1 MFGQLSRTLRLDA
14 VYSGLEQVIAV
25 LDETRLAAHVFDSR
39 WNLVHATPAQAAN
52 VVSEPAIGMSVLS
65 REFAGAVTG
74 GGTLDADALWGYGRQ
89 LLPFILHAY
98 GGDRAAV
105 KAVADPQIHDAIDAV
120 SPRPLPP
127 IWTATMTVRPRG
139 GQPVPMRGV
148 TFAVAG
154 GSVELWLP
162 NLGGDLL
169 ALLTLTDNEHLE
181 RMGRVARSQRRP
193 TAILFADLEAST
205 PLARRLST
213 EAYFRLMRRVMRAV
227 DDLVVRHGGLVGR
240 HVGDGLTAFYPAEL
254 CGGESQAALAALRT
268 ARDLA
273 PAVVAAAAS
282 VPNAGDVR
290 INAGVHWGATVRL
303 GGVVTAARFEVTALG
318 EEVNE
323 AARIEAC
330 ATGGRV
336 LASKAVLERLDDD
349 TLAALGV
356 EPDVSYEPLAEVVG
370 APDKARRDAPTLAVR
385 PV

>member
-1 MFGQLSRTLRLDA
+1 VS
-14 VYSGLEQVIAV
+14 SGLEEVIAV
-25 LDETRLAAHVFDSR
+25 LDETRLAAHVFDPR
-39 WNLVHATPAQAAN
+39 WTLLHATRAQSAN
-52 VVSEPAIGMSVLS
+52 VISEPAIGMSVLS
-65 REFAGAVTG
+65 REFNEAITRG
-74 GGTLDADALWGYGRQ
+74 GNLDIDDLFAYGRQ

-98 GGDRAAV
+98 DGDHEAM
-105 KAVADPQIHDAIDAV
+105 KAVADPRMHQAIDAAT
-120 SPRPLPP
+120 PRPLPAV
-127 IWTATMTVRPRG
+127 WSATMVVRPRG
-139 GQPVPMRGV
+139 GKRVQLRGV
-148 TFAVAG
+148 TFAVEG
-154 GSVELWLP
+154 GAVELWLP
-162 NLGGDLL
+162 NLSGDLL

-181 RMGRVARSQRRP
+181 RVGRMARSQRRP

-213 EAYFRLMRRVMRAV
+213 ESYFRLMRRIMRSV
-227 DDLVVRHGGLVGR
+227 DDLVVRQGGIVGR

-273 PAVVAAAAS
+273 PAVVGAAAS

-303 GGVVTAARFEVTALG
+303 GGMITAGRFEVTALG

-336 LASKAVLERLDDD
+336 LASKALLERLDDN
-349 TLAALGV
+349 TLADLGV
-356 EPDVSYEPLAEVVG
+356 DPDVSYEPLAEVAG